1 MLTSPL
7 FVTVQKGLATRRA
20 LRVEGRVRASGTYS
34 TSRPSRQARPRPSA
48 PAKSGEVSFMLT
60 SPLFV
65 TVQKGLAM
73 RCALR
78 AEGRVRASGTYS
90 TSRPS
95 RQARPRPSAPAKK
108 SGTAK
113 AIPDFFRK
121 RANDL
126 AMRCTPRSTRCVSW
140 SECVPVSAEASVGL
154 GRSLQRA
161 KPFYPRSV
169 PCPRDKSFKVF
180 QLRCLLS
187 VCTGTNGACTS
198 DACSKYPVKA
208 SALRKKQP
216 VSHFVLS
223 RFGGGLLSAAIGHSL
238 LPVSA
243 ESGRNPA
250 ESAFELRNW
259 EGVMPVLLL
268 NTFRK

>member
-48 PAKSGEVSFMLT
+48 PAKSGEVSLMLT

-65 TVQKGLAM
+65 TVQKG
-73 RCALR
+73 
-78 AEGRVRASGTYS
+78 
-90 TSRPS
+90 
-95 RQARPRPSAPAKK
+95 
-108 SGTAK
+108 
-113 AIPDFFRK
+113 
-121 RANDL
+121 L

-140 SECVPVSAEASVGL
+140 SECVPVSAKASVGL

-169 PCPRDKSFKVF
+169 PCPRDESFKIF
-180 QLRCLLS
+180 RLRCLLS